1 MISSDEIT
9 ENTAKFIGSKGIPQ
23 GMHTLNHPRFMKSL
37 DHMFCEEFEKRPV
50 LVDNMCT
57 PKKRGTIPQKNQIH
71 PLGNSIIGLTRL
83 I

>member
-57 PKKRGTIPQKNQIH
+57 PKKEVPFPKKIRFIP
-71 PLGNSIIGLTRL
+71 
-83 I
+83 